1 MSRTSIYGI
10 TTTSVFTRSASATF
24 CSVRAGIS
32 TSWNTRATL
41 TLNSLA
47 DLCFGHHAFA
57 NNRPLRSS
65 EGHDCG
71 GKIASR
77 VAAIENQRQ
86 PVAKLLGELRRVG
99 AGGEAGEIRARSCD
113 GTSCGF
119 DQRRGNGG
127 IGPAEC
133 DAATIARDFQ
143 RKPVSRFD
151 DDGQRA

>member
-47 DLCFGHHAFA
+47 DLGFGHHSFA
-57 NNRPLRSS
+57 NNRPLRSAQ
-65 EGHDCG
+65 GYDCRSQ
-71 GKIASR
+71 IASR

-99 AGGEAGEIRARSCD
+99 ARGEAGKIRARAGHGSAD
-113 GTSCGF
+113 SF
-119 DQRRGNGG
+119 DERRGNG
-127 IGPAEC
+127 
-133 DAATIARDFQ
+133 
-143 RKPVSRFD
+143 
-151 DDGQRA
+151 